1 MYIRNFVD
9 SGELMR
15 EKLLRFMQGRNG
27 NDAFNRFL
35 LGLELVLLLISFLL
49 RGFAARLFNALFL
62 LLLVYIYYRM
72 FSRDLYKRSTEN
84 AWYWEKRNR
93 VLGKFRLLKERWLQR
108 KDFRFF
114 SCPSCHT
121 TLRVPKGRGKIK
133 IVCRK
138 CGTSLTGKS

>member
-1 MYIRNFVD
+1 
-9 SGELMR
+9 MR
-15 EKLLRFMQGRNG
+15 EKLIRFMQGRNG

-35 LGLELVLLLISFLL
+35 LFICLGLLILSLVL
-49 RGFAARLFNALFL
+49 RGFLGRLLNTLFL
-62 LLLVYIYYRM
+62 LLAVYIYYRM
-72 FSRDLYKRSTEN
+72 FSRNLYKRSAEN
-84 AWYWEKRNR
+84 AWYWEKRNMA
-93 VLGKFRLLKERWLQR
+93 LAKFRLLKERWLQR

-138 CGTSLTGKS
+138 CGTSFVRKS

>member
-1 MYIRNFVD
+1 
-9 SGELMR
+9 MR

-35 LGLELVLLLISFLL
+35 ITMELVLLLIGLLL
-49 RGFAARLFNALFL
+49 RGFAARLFNTLFL
-62 LLLVYIYYRM
+62 LLLVYVYFRM
-72 FSRDLYKRSTEN
+72 FSRDLYKRSAEN

-93 VLGKFRLLKERWLQR
+93 VVAKFRLLKERWLQR

-114 SCPSCHT
+114 SCPSCHS

-138 CGTSLTGKS
+138 CGTSFVRKS

>member
-1 MYIRNFVD
+1 
-9 SGELMR
+9 MR

-27 NDAFNRFL
+27 NDALNKFL
-35 LGLELVLLLISFLL
+35 IALELVLLILTIVL
-49 RGFAARLFNALFL
+49 RGFASRLLNSVFL
-62 LLLVYIYYRM
+62 LLMIYIYYRM
-72 FSRDLYKRSTEN
+72 FSRNLYKRSAEN
-84 AWYWEKRNR
+84 AWYREKRNR
-93 VLGKFRLLKERWLQR
+93 VLSSFRLLKERWLQR

-138 CGTSLTGKS
+138 CGTSFVRKS

>member
-1 MYIRNFVD
+1 
-9 SGELMR
+9 MR
-15 EKLLRFMQGRNG
+15 DKLLRFMQGRNG

-35 LGLELVLLLISFLL
+35 IAMELVLLLIGLLL
-49 RGFAARLFNALFL
+49 RGFAARLFNTLFL
-62 LLLVYIYYRM
+62 LLLVYVYFRM
-72 FSRDLYKRSTEN
+72 FSRDLYKRSAEN

-93 VLGKFRLLKERWLQR
+93 VVAKFRLLKERWLQR

-138 CGTSLTGKS
+138 CGTSFVRKS

>member
-1 MYIRNFVD
+1 
-9 SGELMR
+9 MR

-35 LGLELVLLLISFLL
+35 LALELVLLLIGLL
-49 RGFAARLFNALFL
+49 MRGFAARLFNALFL
-62 LLLVYIYYRM
+62 LLLLYIYYRM
-72 FSRDLYKRSTEN
+72 FSRDLYKRSAEN
-84 AWYWEKRNR
+84 AWYWERRNR
-93 VLGKFRLLKERWLQR
+93 VVAKFRLLKERWLQR

-138 CGTSLTGKS
+138 CGTSFVRKS

>member
-1 MYIRNFVD
+1 
-9 SGELMR
+9 MR
-15 EKLLRFMQGRNG
+15 EKLLRLMQGRNG

-35 LGLELVLLLISFLL
+35 LALELVLLLIGLLL

-62 LLLVYIYYRM
+62 LLLLYIYYRM
-72 FSRDLYKRSTEN
+72 FSRDLYKRSAEN
-84 AWYWEKRNR
+84 AWYWERRNR
-93 VLGKFRLLKERWLQR
+93 VVAKFRLLKERWLQR

-138 CGTSLTGKS
+138 CGTSFVRKS